1 MSKYDVKV
9 ESVEGLNVH
18 GTVDAAPFT
27 ASPFRWGS
35 KMLMKVVSDD
45 QRALLTQGQ
54 KVAVG
59 AAAKKALK
67 TAGLELPKAE
77 LVRPR
82 KPKAETTEATTTEAE
97 TLPAQP
103 EVEATT
109 TEATTLPAQPEFD
122 AWLAEKGILDDI
134 ADAE

>member
-18 GTVDAAPFT
+18 GTVDGAPFT

-45 QRALLTQGQ
+45 QRALLSQGA

-103 EVEATT
+103 EVAASADETAT
-109 TEATTLPAQPEFD
+109 
-122 AWLAEKGILDDI
+122 AE
-134 ADAE
+134 

>member
-18 GTVDAAPFT
+18 GTVDGQPFT

-45 QRALLTQGQ
+45 QRALLSQGA

-103 EVEATT
+103 EVAASADETAT
-109 TEATTLPAQPEFD
+109 
-122 AWLAEKGILDDI
+122 AE
-134 ADAE
+134 

>member
-82 KPKAETTEATTTEAE
+82 KPKAETTEATTTEATTTEAETTEAE

-103 EVEATT
+103 EVAASEDDTA
-109 TEATTLPAQPEFD
+109 A
-122 AWLAEKGILDDI
+122 AE
-134 ADAE
+134 